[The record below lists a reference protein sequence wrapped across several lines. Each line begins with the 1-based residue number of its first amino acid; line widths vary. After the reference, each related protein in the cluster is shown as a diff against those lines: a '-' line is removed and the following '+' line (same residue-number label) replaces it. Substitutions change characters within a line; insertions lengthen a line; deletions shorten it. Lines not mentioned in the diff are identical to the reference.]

1 MLNSF
6 LGNLDK
12 IPAYIDECKRLNVE
26 ILKPDINKSYTRFTV
41 DGNKIRFGLG
51 SVKNVGVGAVDE
63 IVEERKENGE
73 FKDFADFCERIAN
86 ASVNKKCIESLI
98 KAGAFDNFEQTRR
111 TLIESFESIVDSI
124 ADSSKKSFDGQVSMF
139 DLGGASQNEM
149 KELKYTYKVM
159 PEFSERELLSM
170 EKEML
175 GLYISGHPLDKLRH
189 QIELQTNIN
198 TAIMRE
204 AQNTSDLDAEAI
216 EGEEKTNIINEI
228 EANSSLN
235 EKLQDGQ
242 FVKYAGI
249 ITSVKKK
256 FTKTNKIMA
265 FVTVEDLYGPTEVIV
280 FENCYQ
286 NCSNILVED
295 NIVLVDGRLSIRED
309 EETKIVAREIKEFGE
324 QKKKVFILDITN
336 INDEQKERLRGAIKF
351 FTGER
356 NNIQVQIINGDRKD
370 MAGGLFIN
378 NEILEEFRDI
388 VGYENARIEEI

>member
-1 MLNSF
+1 
-6 LGNLDK
+6 
-12 IPAYIDECKRLNVE
+12 
-26 ILKPDINKSYTRFTV
+26 
-41 DGNKIRFGLG
+41 
-51 SVKNVGVGAVDE
+51 
-63 IVEERKENGE
+63 
-73 FKDFADFCERIAN
+73 
-86 ASVNKKCIESLI
+86 
-98 KAGAFDNFEQTRR
+98 
-111 TLIESFESIVDSI
+111 
-124 ADSSKKSFDGQVSMF
+124 MF
-139 DLGGASQNEM
+139 DLGGASENEM

-198 TAIMRE
+198 TAMMRE
-204 AQNTSDLDAEAI
+204 AQNTSNLDAEAI

>member
-1 MLNSF
+1 
-6 LGNLDK
+6 
-12 IPAYIDECKRLNVE
+12 
-26 ILKPDINKSYTRFTV
+26 
-41 DGNKIRFGLG
+41 
-51 SVKNVGVGAVDE
+51 
-63 IVEERKENGE
+63 
-73 FKDFADFCERIAN
+73 
-86 ASVNKKCIESLI
+86 
-98 KAGAFDNFEQTRR
+98 
-111 TLIESFESIVDSI
+111 
-124 ADSSKKSFDGQVSMF
+124 MF

-198 TAIMRE
+198 TAMMRE
-204 AQNTSDLDAEAI
+204 AQNTSNLDAEAI